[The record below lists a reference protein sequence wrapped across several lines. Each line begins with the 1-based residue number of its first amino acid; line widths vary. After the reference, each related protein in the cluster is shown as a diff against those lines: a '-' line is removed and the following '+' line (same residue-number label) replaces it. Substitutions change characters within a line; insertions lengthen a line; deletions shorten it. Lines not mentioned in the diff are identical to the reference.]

1 VLSTDVVVVGA
12 GNAALAAALSAREQG
27 CDVLVLE
34 KAPRAERGG
43 NSAFTGGL
51 FRFPFNDFLED
62 FPAILPHYSR
72 EELEACV
79 IPPYPRKQFEAD
91 IERVT
96 EGLADPMLVDMLL
109 SNAYPTMKWLAG
121 RGVRWMLATGR
132 QSYKRGDKY
141 HFFGNLNVEANGG
154 GQGLSDREFE
164 IAEQSGVDIVYET
177 KATRLL
183 TDERGAVIGVEMRK
197 ADGSREQV
205 QARAVVLASGGFEAN
220 QEMRCRYL
228 GPDWELA
235 HVRGSRFNTGDGI
248 RMALDV
254 GAQPHGHWSCGHAV
268 QWDYMSPAAGGDLR
282 IGDLYQKHS
291 YPLGIIVN
299 KQGKRFVDEGAD
311 LRNYTYA
318 KYGRE
323 VLKQPERFAAQIF
336 DSKTIPM
343 LRDEYRIKEVT
354 KARANTIE
362 QLAEE
367 LTIDVQGLV
376 DTVRE
381 YNAAVQEG
389 EFNPSVLDGKCTK
402 GVTPP
407 KSNWALRIDEPPF
420 EGYAVTCGITFT
432 FGGLKIDRECRV
444 QDDSDRPIPGLYA
457 AGELVGG
464 LFYYNY
470 PGGTGLMAGATFG
483 RLAGLAAAK
492 RAKSG

>member
-1 VLSTDVVVVGA
+1 MPDVVVVGA
-12 GNAALAAALSAREQG
+12 GNAALAAALSAREAG
-27 CDVLVLE
+27 CSVLALE
-34 KAPRAERGG
+34 KAPEKERGG
-43 NSAFTGGL
+43 NTAFTGGL
-51 FRFPFNDFLED
+51 FRFPFDDFKKD
-62 FPAILPHYSR
+62 FPAVLPHYSA
-72 EELEACV
+72 EELDACV
-79 IPPYPRKQFEAD
+79 IPPYPRKAFEAD

-109 SNAYPTMKWLAG
+109 GNAYPTMKWLAE

-141 HFFGNLNVEANGG
+141 HFFGNLNIEANGG
-154 GQGLSDREFE
+154 GQGLSDKEFE
-164 IAEQSGVDIVYET
+164 IAEKAGVEFKFET

-183 TDERGAVIGVEMRK
+183 TDETGAVIGVEIRTP
-197 ADGSREQV
+197 DGRRQNVE
-205 QARAVVLASGGFEAN
+205 ARAVVLAAGGFQAN
-220 QEMRCRYL
+220 EEMRCRYL
-228 GPDWELA
+228 GADWELA

-248 RMALDV
+248 RMAMDI

-268 QWDYMSPAAGGDLR
+268 QWDYMSPKTGDLA

-299 KQGKRFVDEGAD
+299 KLGKRFVDEGAD

-323 VLKQPERFAAQIF
+323 VLKQPERFAVQIF
-336 DSKTIPM
+336 DSKTIPL
-343 LRDEYRIKEVT
+343 LRDEYRIKDVT
-354 KARANTIE
+354 RSRANTIE

-389 EFNPSVLDGKCTK
+389 DFNPSVLDGKGTL
-402 GVTPP
+402 GITPP
-407 KSNWALRIDEPPF
+407 KTNWALRIDEPPY

-432 FGGLKIDRECRV
+432 FGGLKIDRQCRV
-444 QDDSDRPIPGLYA
+444 QDTEDHPIPNLYA

-483 RLAGLAAAK
+483 RLAGLAAAQ
-492 RAKSG
+492 RAKA

>member
-1 VLSTDVVVVGA
+1 MPDVIVVGA

-51 FRFPFNDFLED
+51 FRFPFDDAMRD
-62 FPAILPHYSR
+62 FPALLPHYSR
-72 EELEACV
+72 EELDACV
-79 IPPYPRKQFEAD
+79 IPAYPRKQFEAD

-96 EGLADPMLVDMLL
+96 EGLADPILVNALL
-109 SNAYPTMKWLAG
+109 SNAYPTMKWLTE

-141 HFFGNLNVEANGG
+141 HFFGNLNLEANGG

-164 IAEQSGVDIVYET
+164 IAEQSGVHIMYET
-177 KATRLL
+177 KGTRLL
-183 TDERGAVIGVEMRK
+183 TDETGGVSGVEIRK
-197 ADGSREQV
+197 ADGRRVTIS
-205 QARAVVLASGGFEAN
+205 AKAVVLASGGFEAN
-220 QEMRCRYL
+220 EEMRCRYL

-248 RMALDV
+248 RMALDI

-268 QWDYMSPAAGGDLR
+268 QWDLMSPPTGDLR

-291 YPLGIIVN
+291 YPLGLIVN
-299 KQGKRFVDEGAD
+299 KHGKRFVDEGAD

-323 VLKQPERFAAQIF
+323 VLKQPERFAVQIF
-336 DSKTIPM
+336 DQKTIPM

-354 KARANTIE
+354 RARANTIE

-367 LTIDVQGLV
+367 LTIDVPGLV
-376 DTVRE
+376 ETVRE

-389 EFNPSVLDGKCTK
+389 EFNPSVLDGKRTV
-402 GVTPP
+402 GITPP
-407 KSNWALRIDEPPF
+407 KSNWALRIDEPPY

-432 FGGLKIDRECRV
+432 FGGLKIDRDCRV
-444 QDDSDRPIPGLYA
+444 QDTEDRLIPGLFA

-483 RLAGLAAAK
+483 RLAGLSAAK
-492 RAKSG
+492 KAKS